1 MMFDDINKIS
11 EEQDKRQK
19 AFIFLFSCVVFIY
32 QLNHFFPLYAD
43 DWRNPFGRS
52 SASMDNLATDI
63 TTSNR
68 FR

>member
-19 AFIFLFSCVVFIY
+19 AFIFLLSCVVFIY
-32 QLNHFFPLYAD
+32 QLYHSFPLYAD

-52 SASMDNLATDI
+52 SASMDNFATDI